1 MKVAIGISGGVD
13 SAVSALLLK
22 QEGHD
27 VLGITMKLFEY
38 ETVDKMLI
46 DAKRVCEEV
55 GIKHLVLDLT
65 KEFKEIVI
73 DNFINSY
80 KQGLTPNPC
89 VLCNKHFKF
98 GLLYEKAKE
107 LGYDYIATGHYVKI
121 MNNNLY
127 VCDNNKD
134 QSYFLY
140 GINKEILDKIIF
152 PLKDFK
158 NKEEIRKIAE
168 THNLSIFDKK
178 DSQEICFIKDDDYV
192 KFLENYLSPTKGN
205 IIDTNGNILGKHNGL
220 YKYTIGQRK
229 GLGISSEYPLYVMD
243 IDYINNNVIVC
254 KHEELFKS
262 NLVASNVNLLVSELP
277 EECFTKIRSRGVLA
291 PCKVIYQNDKL
302 LVTFKEKQRA
312 ITKGQSVVLYKD
324 NICLGGGIIEEV
336 Y

>member
-22 QEGHD
+22 QAGHD
-27 VLGITMKLFEY
+27 ILGITMKLFED
-38 ETVDKMLI
+38 ETVDKMLD
-46 DAKRVCEEV
+46 DAKKVCEEV

-98 GLLYEKAKE
+98 GLLYKKAKE

-140 GINKEILDKIIF
+140 GINKEILEKIIF

-168 THNLSIFDKK
+168 MHNLSIFDKK

-192 KFLENYLSPTKGN
+192 KFLENYLSPTIGN

-262 NLVASNVNLLVSELP
+262 NLVASNVNLLVNELP
-277 EECFTKIRSRGVLA
+277 GECFAKIRSRGVLA
-291 PCKVIYQNDKL
+291 PCKVSYQNDKL
-302 LVTFKEKQRA
+302 LVTFEEKQRA

-324 NICLGGGIIEEV
+324 NICLGGGVIEEV

>member
-22 QEGHD
+22 QQGHD
-27 VLGITMKLFEY
+27 VLGITMKLFED

-46 DAKRVCEEV
+46 DAKKVCEEV

-140 GINKEILDKIIF
+140 GINKDILDKIIF

-158 NKEEIRKIAE
+158 SKEEIRKIAE
-168 THNLSIFDKK
+168 MHNLSIFDKK

>member
-27 VLGITMKLFEY
+27 VLGITMKLFED

-46 DAKRVCEEV
+46 DAKKVCEEV

-140 GINKEILDKIIF
+140 GINKDILDKIIF

>member
-27 VLGITMKLFEY
+27 VLGITMKLFED

-46 DAKRVCEEV
+46 DAKKVCEEV

-168 THNLSIFDKK
+168 MHNLSIFDKK

-192 KFLENYLSPTKGN
+192 KFLENYLSPTIGN

-243 IDYINNNVIVC
+243 IDYINNNVVVC
-254 KHEELFKS
+254 QHEELFKS
-262 NLVASNVNLLVSELP
+262 NLVKKNLFSKHT
-277 EECFTKIRSRGVLA
+277 C
-291 PCKVIYQNDKL
+291 
-302 LVTFKEKQRA
+302 
-312 ITKGQSVVLYKD
+312 
-324 NICLGGGIIEEV
+324 
-336 Y
+336 